1 MQTVP
6 LHPMLVHIPLAL
18 AMLLPGAAVLAWFLI
33 TRGKAGRGAWL
44 ALVATQAL
52 LLGSGL
58 VALRSGE
65 PEEERVEQ
73 WVPDA
78 AIERHEEA
86 AQVFVW
92 SAGAVLIVAALGLAG
107 SARARR
113 WTMAA
118 AAVGTLVVAGLA
130 VRAGKAGG
138 ELVYV
143 HGAAGPASGSMARG
157 DPRAAEGRHDD
168 R

>member
-18 AMLLPGAAVLAWFLI
+18 AMLLPGVAIVAWLLI
-33 TRGKAGRGAWL
+33 TKGKAGRGAWL
-44 ALVATQAL
+44 ALVAAQAL

-73 WVPDA
+73 WVSDA

-92 SAGAVLIVAALGLAG
+92 SAGAVLLVAALGLAG
-107 SARARR
+107 PARARR
-113 WTMAA
+113 WTMAGA
-118 AAVGTLVVAGLA
+118 AAGSLVVAALA
-130 VRAGKAGG
+130 IRTGKAGG

-143 HGAAGPASGSMARG
+143 HGAAGPAAGSVARG
-157 DPRAAEGRHDD
+157 EPRVGDRGDD
-168 R
+168 HR